1 MLLGDGERR
10 ASRTRQLFWSELPT
24 PRMAQEPRGGWDLGA
39 PRRKKGQPRQRPT
52 DSCTDSSTVQG
63 PTSDSTLLPK
73 KRHACLVFGFTG
85 TDFHGLQCA
94 DRALGAAA
102 EADESQPT
110 TVADVLRSALLQ
122 SGAIAESNLWP
133 LVRTKCARHG

>member
-1 MLLGDGERR
+1 M
-10 ASRTRQLFWSELPT
+10 
-24 PRMAQEPRGGWDLGA
+24 
-39 PRRKKGQPRQRPT
+39 
-52 DSCTDSSTVQG
+52 
-63 PTSDSTLLPK
+63 LLPK

-122 SGAIAESNLWP
+122 SGAIATSNLWP
-133 LVRTKCARHG
+133 LVRTKCACHAHAMLMPCPCRARACMRESSFCLLSS